1 MELTM
6 TNVDELGFSWVH
18 LGLGKFKKSMNFCLG
33 GQREKRFFW
42 KLLKYYHK
50 HALRELP
57 PLLCIAAA
65 IATPTAPAISFP
77 PPPLF
82 LIVTI

>member
-1 MELTM
+1 M

-65 IATPTAPAISFP
+65 IATFIALATPTAPAIP
-77 PPPLF
+77 PPSF
-82 LIVTI
+82 S